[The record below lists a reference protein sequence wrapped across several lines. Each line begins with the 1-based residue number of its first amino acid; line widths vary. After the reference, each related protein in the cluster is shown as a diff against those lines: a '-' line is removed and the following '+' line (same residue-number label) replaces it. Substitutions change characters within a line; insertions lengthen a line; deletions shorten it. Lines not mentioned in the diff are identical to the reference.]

1 MKLGPIVRFTK
12 KMTLN
17 KCGPGSGPNY
27 GETAVCPLG
36 REGNKWPKLRF
47 SLNKCP
53 FVPFTWDS
61 SSRNGTKAVKI
72 RSLAPWYFEQAN
84 IGRRKLRDIC
94 LRSVTQ
100 LSPAGSQNCFTFF
113 PARPTREGLEYEEEV
128 FPDVGWSRDRR
139 SIDHVRDS
147 LFFLLA
153 PPLTH

>member
-1 MKLGPIVRFTK
+1 MKTQNPSENFALQLQLKIRWVRFGICENIKSIKELQTNFA
-12 KMTLN
+12 L
-17 KCGPGSGPNY
+17 SH
-27 GETAVCPLG
+27 
-36 REGNKWPKLRF
+36 
-47 SLNKCP
+47 KCP

-72 RSLAPWYFEQAN
+72 RSLAPWCFWTSKYRSLKIA
-84 IGRRKLRDIC
+84 RC
-94 LRSVTQ
+94 LLAFCYSAISCWVTE
-100 LSPAGSQNCFTFF
+100 LFTFF